1 MQTGAINLV
10 STSSSGVQANGYSSE
25 TSVSTDG
32 RYVVFGSE
40 ANNLVAGDTNG
51 AGDIFI
57 KDIQTGV
64 TSRVSTSSVEVQAN
78 DTSYGPS
85 VSADGRYVVFAS
97 FASNL
102 VAGDTN
108 GFSDIFVKD
117 TQTGTLSRVSTS
129 SAGVQANCD
138 NLAPAISADGRY
150 VVFASNASNLA
161 AGDTTNGTDIY
172 IKNMQTGAIS
182 LISKGEGGS
191 GCAPSINSNGR
202 YVVFR
207 SAQPS
212 LVPND
217 GNGKFDI
224 FLMDMQTSTISRVT
238 TSSTGAEAN
247 DDSDYSSSI
256 SADGRYV
263 VFGSLASNLVAGDT
277 NGTWDI
283 FLKDMQTGAIS
294 LISRNSTTQ
303 GNGGSSTAKISADGK
318 YVSFVTTSSNL
329 VANDTN
335 NTYDVFLADTSL
347 LSSLTPLTGL
357 PPVTPPV
364 CFTKGTLIATSTGE
378 RLVETL
384 AIGDTVTLA
393 HGGSAAIKWIGR
405 QSIPLSHALT
415 DESLPVLIRAGALGE
430 NIPTQDLYVSPDHAM
445 LFDGTLIHARAL
457 INGDS
462 IIQLGSWSG
471 DLEYYHI
478 ETDRHEIILANGAP
492 AETFIDNESRQR
504 FDNAAE
510 YEALYPKERP
520 MRELQLPRV
529 KFRRQLSRI
538 TSGLLDR
545 RAVMI
550 PPFHARAA

>member
-1 MQTGAINLV
+1 
-10 STSSSGVQANGYSSE
+10 
-25 TSVSTDG
+25 
-32 RYVVFGSE
+32 
-40 ANNLVAGDTNG
+40 
-51 AGDIFI
+51 
-57 KDIQTGV
+57 
-64 TSRVSTSSVEVQAN
+64 
-78 DTSYGPS
+78 
-85 VSADGRYVVFAS
+85 
-97 FASNL
+97 
-102 VAGDTN
+102 
-108 GFSDIFVKD
+108 
-117 TQTGTLSRVSTS
+117 
-129 SAGVQANCD
+129 
-138 NLAPAISADGRY
+138 
-150 VVFASNASNLA
+150 
-161 AGDTTNGTDIY
+161 
-172 IKNMQTGAIS
+172 
-182 LISKGEGGS
+182 
-191 GCAPSINSNGR
+191 
-202 YVVFR
+202 
-207 SAQPS
+207 
-212 LVPND
+212 
-217 GNGKFDI
+217 
-224 FLMDMQTSTISRVT
+224 
-238 TSSTGAEAN
+238 
-247 DDSDYSSSI
+247 
-256 SADGRYV
+256 
-263 VFGSLASNLVAGDT
+263 
-277 NGTWDI
+277 
-283 FLKDMQTGAIS
+283 MQTGAIS